1 MFSNEELKNIAT
13 LLLRVDLKGNEA
25 LPVAQLQLKVNNLI
39 KETETTTTPS
49 ENTATENSPT
59 E

>member
-1 MFSNEELKNIAT
+1 MFTNEELKNIAT
-13 LLLRVDLKGNEA
+13 LLQRVDLKGSEA
-25 LPVAQLQLKVNNLI
+25 LPIAQLQIKVGNLI
-39 KETETTTTPS
+39 KETETTTTSS